1 MYTVDSAFPYS
12 FRKEILYNEGGETLE
27 RVAQRGSG
35 GPIPGNIQDH
45 VGQGSEQPDLVS
57 SVAARFGGGWTK

>member
-1 MYTVDSAFPYS
+1 MRTT
-12 FRKEILYNEGGETLE
+12 GHQ

-35 GPIPGNIQDH
+35 GPIPGNIQDQ

-57 SVAARFGGGWTK
+57 GVPARCGGVGVDDL